1 MKRRAAMLMVCA
13 MSTIGSGTA
22 GAMTYVATDF
32 PTLVRDARAI
42 AVGRVVSLAP
52 RWKQGRR
59 GIETLLTL
67 EVDQYLKGD
76 LGQTVT
82 LTIPGGE
89 IGRYRSVMPGAPS
102 FVEGEELVLFLAGD
116 DRSVPR
122 LLGLGQGVF
131 RIMTDNARSTRI
143 VVPEIL
149 MAVETG
155 AVRIVRGDVARRPSS
170 LEQFASEVRAAMQSR
185 VAR

>member
-1 MKRRAAMLMVCA
+1 MKRLAATLTVCVVSA
-13 MSTIGSGTA
+13 IGSSTPH
-22 GAMTYVATDF
+22 AMTYVATDF
-32 PTLVRDARAI
+32 PTLVGEARAI

-52 RWKQGRR
+52 QWKEGRR

-76 LGQTVT
+76 LGQFVT
-82 LTIPGGE
+82 LAVPGGE
-89 IGRYRSVMPGAPS
+89 MGRYRSVMPGAPS

-116 DRSVPR
+116 GAGMPHV
-122 LLGLGQGVF
+122 LGLGQGVF
-131 RIMTDNARSTRI
+131 RIMTDRARGARI

-149 MAVETG
+149 MAVGSGT
-155 AVRIVRGDVARRPSS
+155 VRIVRGDRTRRPST
-170 LEQFASEVRAAMQSR
+170 LEQFAAEVRGAMQPR